1 MFILLTIKKLFPFRI
16 AVHSYSTAKRIANQI
31 DYAKTLALEQVETLY
46 QDADEEA
53 ESDRSYELEV

>member
-1 MFILLTIKKLFPFRI
+1 M
-16 AVHSYSTAKRIANQI
+16 HSYSTAKRIANQI
-31 DYAKTLALEQVETLY
+31 DYAKALALEQVETLY